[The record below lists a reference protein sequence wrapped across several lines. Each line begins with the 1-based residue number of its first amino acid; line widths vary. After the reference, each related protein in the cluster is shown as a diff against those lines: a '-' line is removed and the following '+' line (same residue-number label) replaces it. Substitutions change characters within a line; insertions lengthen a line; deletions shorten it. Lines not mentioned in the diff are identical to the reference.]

1 MHLSGG
7 MKVVERGRKAGK
19 EGGAA
24 RQEASVVTPP
34 LSVPQRSWGHGGT
47 EERGREGGRE
57 GGRTHLPEAAAIAAL
72 GSRMKEGAAALEQRA
87 EEPREEESASSEV
100 K

>member
-1 MHLSGG
+1 

-34 LSVPQRSWGHGGT
+34 LSVPQRSWAWRH
-47 EERGREGGRE
+47 RGKEGEREGGRE
-57 GGRTHLPEAAAIAAL
+57 GETISIFL
-72 GSRMKEGAAALEQRA
+72 EGKIYRYDL
-87 EEPREEESASSEV
+87 
-100 K
+100 

>member
-1 MHLSGG
+1 MN
-7 MKVVERGRKAGK
+7 VVERGRKAGK

-47 EERGREGGRE
+47 EEKEGEREGGRE
-57 GGRTHLPEAAAIAAL
+57 GETISIFL
-72 GSRMKEGAAALEQRA
+72 EGKNYRYNL
-87 EEPREEESASSEV
+87 
-100 K
+100 